1 MAFQWAYVA
10 PRVPL
15 TVARQYPS
23 KTGGCSISG
32 CKRTPTEW
40 HHIISQ
46 AQIIRRRMPE
56 SMFTD
61 PGNLQEL
68 CRYHHNMT
76 TASMDRKRLTK
87 KHGPLGKR
95 KPRMTEDERNAAKKK
110 AKEKKQK
117 EKMAFLKDVIE
128 PSLDAMHSRGAA
140 SLAKNRRPQKKTWD
154 RWTEM
159 TEWEGFPIERA
170 YPPDHWLH
178 DPEQYIEDL
187 SLEIEA
193 EGSNV
198 WCKGGGFT
206 HCHDNWREGKV
217 SKVPP
222 YIPYGLV
229 DNREQVVCAKCNRIG
244 HESKNCYTKSVET
257 DKGPLGRIGKK
268 LKEGLPRR

>member
-32 CKRTPTEW
+32 CKRTPTDW

-46 AQIIRRRMPE
+46 AQIIRRGLPE

-68 CRYHHNMT
+68 CRYHHDMT

-95 KPRMTEDERNAAKKK
+95 KPRMTEAERNAAKKK

-117 EKMAFLKDVIE
+117 ENNESNGRSASKLCQQ
-128 PSLDAMHSRGAA
+128 AM
-140 SLAKNRRPQKKTWD
+140 
-154 RWTEM
+154 
-159 TEWEGFPIERA
+159 
-170 YPPDHWLH
+170 
-178 DPEQYIEDL
+178 
-187 SLEIEA
+187 
-193 EGSNV
+193 
-198 WCKGGGFT
+198 
-206 HCHDNWREGKV
+206 
-217 SKVPP
+217 
-222 YIPYGLV
+222 
-229 DNREQVVCAKCNRIG
+229 
-244 HESKNCYTKSVET
+244 
-257 DKGPLGRIGKK
+257 KK
-268 LKEGLPRR
+268 LGENVSPVPSSFAIVVIGISPKLSDLILRPKIPKFAIGIETPKLFNCVSAI